1 MTETEMSSSAG
12 STTTPF
18 LCRLT
23 TSRTVLPKVEE
34 DADRPRCDSNLVY
47 MPNDRQARFGS
58 CLFDEPTANI
68 INL

>member
-23 TSRTVLPKVEE
+23 TSRTVLPNVKE
-34 DADRPRCDSNLVY
+34 DPWRTNEIIGDLANL
-47 MPNDRQARFGS
+47 
-58 CLFDEPTANI
+58 
-68 INL
+68 